1 MDGQTKQKRVLNEA
15 DTVIRN
21 VRAKQQVSI
30 NTAGL
35 RGSNQNKNFVSGK
48 ELSTAFHAISTPANS
63 DTGFLC
69 IDSKGLF
76 RDHLDVFA
84 GNHIHTNGICL
95 TNHDA
100 PKQLNN
106 GHDENWEKANIIF
119 NSTDT
124 GSKFIM
130 CFSYPSS
137 NMPTFGTTNREFL
150 IAEWI
155 ASIGKFQTDL
165 GDMNTH
171 NNVKIWGDLDITGNY
186 YKDGYLFGGGS
197 GSPTGNTFVGLDDTP
212 AAFAASKFLAVNSSA
227 TALEFVDAP
236 SGGGGGGGGGSS
248 TETDYLS
255 IGDVS
260 TRMSALHIV
269 SEQSNSTKAPIILEL
284 DKTGYAEAWNGI
296 ILKKTGNDQE
306 VRIYSDYTSYDWSN
320 PYPAA
325 GGMGGDQNFLINFN
339 GHTWGVLETSVI
351 LNAKR
356 NGTVTY
362 VYINDEIQSGIN
374 FLYGDVRYTGA
385 LQNISDGRFKKNQ
398 QEVNYQDCYNKIKQL
413 KLKQYDWDIEKLKEH
428 SPKIKMPHPDNELG
442 FIAQEVEEII
452 PDAVNADKIFN
463 IPDFKFVEYNKINL
477 HLFGAVR
484 QLINDNELMKTRIEE
499 LEKLIG

>member
-1 MDGQTKQKRVLNEA
+1 MDGKTKQKRALTEVN
-15 DTVIRN
+15 TIIRN

-30 NTAGL
+30 NTDSVDKG
-35 RGSNQNKNFVSGK
+35 QNKNIITGK
-48 ELSTAFHAISTPANS
+48 QMSTALHAISTPENS
-63 DTGFLC
+63 DTGFIC
-69 IDSKGLF
+69 IESKGLF

-84 GNHIHTNGICL
+84 GHSINTTGICL

-100 PKQLNN
+100 PKQINSA
-106 GHDENWEKANIIF
+106 HDENWEKTNIIF
-119 NSTDT
+119 NSLDT

-137 NMPTFGTTNREFL
+137 HMPTFGTTNREFFK
-150 IAEWI
+150 AEW
-155 ASIGKFQTDL
+155 ATSVGKFQTDL
-165 GDMNTH
+165 GDQNTGS
-171 NNVKIWGDLDITGNY
+171 NVKIWGDLDITGNY

-236 SGGGGGGGGGSS
+236 SGGGGGGGGSGSS

-255 IGDVS
+255 IGDVG
-260 TRMSALHIV
+260 TRQSALHIV

-284 DKTGYAEAWNGI
+284 NKTGYAEAWNGI
-296 ILKKTGNDQE
+296 ILKKEGNAQE
-306 VRIYSDYTSYDWSN
+306 VRIYSDYTTYDWNN

-325 GGMGGDQNFLINFN
+325 GGMGGDQNFLINYN
-339 GHTWGVLETSVI
+339 GYTWGVLETSVI
-351 LNAKR
+351 LNSKR
-356 NGTVTY
+356 NGTGTTIWLNDETQNGYTY
-362 VYINDEIQSGIN
+362 VY
-374 FLYGDVRYTGA
+374 GDLRYTGVITD
-385 LQNISDGRFKKNQ
+385 ISDGRFKKNQ
-398 QEVNYQDCYNKIKQL
+398 KEVDYKDCYDKIKQL
-413 KLKQYDWDIEKLKEH
+413 KLKQYDWDIEKLQEK
-428 SPKIKMPHPDNELG
+428 SPKLKMQRPDNELG

-452 PDAVNADKIFN
+452 PDAVYTDKMYN
-463 IPDFKFVEYNKINL
+463 VEDFKLIEYTKINL

-499 LEKLIG
+499 LEKLMG